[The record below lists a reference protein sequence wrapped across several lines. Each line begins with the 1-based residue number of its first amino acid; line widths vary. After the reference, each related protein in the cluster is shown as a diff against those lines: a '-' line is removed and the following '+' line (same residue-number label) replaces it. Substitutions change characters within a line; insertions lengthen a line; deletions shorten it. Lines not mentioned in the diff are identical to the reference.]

1 MSAQQE
7 QDADAAVRQ
16 LKRMDQ
22 SARLTGM
29 EELRRSV
36 ATSLPPAPQMDW
48 TDLKTIDQDGLMS
61 IEDHSYGHPQL
72 DRCPPQEVRE
82 EIGRS
87 VEMFEQQLGRRPRA
101 FAYPDGAWSDE
112 AAGALASQGY
122 QGAFL
127 FDHRR
132 ASIQDGDR
140 WGISRLRVNSTTSL
154 DRFATILSGL
164 HPALH
169 HLRGRR

>member
-7 QDADAAVRQ
+7 QDADTAVRR

-22 SARLTGM
+22 SARLTGL

-36 ATSLPPAPQMDW
+36 GTSLPSAPQMNW
-48 TDLKTIDQDGLMS
+48 TDLKTIDQEGLMS
-61 IEDHSYGHPQL
+61 VEDHSYAHPQL
-72 DRCPPQEVRE
+72 DRCPPEDVRE

-87 VEMFEQQLGRRPRA
+87 MEMFVQQLGRRPRA
-101 FAYPDGAWSDE
+101 FAYPDGARSDE
-112 AAGALASQGY
+112 AARALASQGY
-122 QGAFL
+122 EAAFL

-132 ASIQDGDR
+132 ALIQGGDR
-140 WGISRLRVNSTTSL
+140 RAISRWRVNSTTSL

-164 HPALH
+164 HPAIH